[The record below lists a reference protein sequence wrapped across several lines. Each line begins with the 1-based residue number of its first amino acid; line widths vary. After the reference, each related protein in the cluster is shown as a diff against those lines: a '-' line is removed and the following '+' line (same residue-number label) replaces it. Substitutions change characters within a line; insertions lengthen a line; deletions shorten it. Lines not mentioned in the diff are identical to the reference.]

1 MFFLHHQMLVNHRS
15 NDFVRGFC
23 DIVCA
28 LVAAHR
34 NAEIFLRSEPDDSI
48 VHGIGAIVSE
58 GIAAG
63 PGAGNLVPAK
73 GISTR
78 IFLVEATVVE

>member
-34 NAEIFLRSEPDDSI
+34 NAEIFLRSEPDDSV
-48 VHGIGAIVSE
+48 VHGIGPIVS
-58 GIAAG
+58 
-63 PGAGNLVPAK
+63 
-73 GISTR
+73 
-78 IFLVEATVVE
+78 

>member
-1 MFFLHHQMLVNHRS
+1 MLVNHRG

-23 DIVCA
+23 DIVRTF
-28 LVAAHR
+28 VAAHR

-63 PGAGNLVPAK
+63 PRAGSLVPAK
-73 GISTR
+73 GISAR
-78 IFLVEATVVE
+78 IFLVVATGVE